1 MSIILNW
8 ESCKAALIE
17 FNINEHSTLNTTTL
31 SAVYLKKKKIYLYIY
46 THYIYK
52 ACTDYIHRR
61 LLNDWSI
68 TEYVGRNGSVSG
80 GSCTKSNK
88 LNQVM
93 PLEKSLERGDSSNY
107 LTCCCWPLCCCSS
120 ESAPLWSRNNLAKKN
135 KICYLERLQS
145 GLFLLQS
152 LLLLLLIHA
161 AEGHAGGGERRDG
174 VRQGGC
180 SARGENRGGV
190 QFFFLREYS
199 RGGTVKF
206 HMLEMQMSQMFKK
219 GFKLEKGWCGWP
231 IITCLPG
238 VCIQLLGLLALQ
250 RGKVLLQSLQQAAGS
265 LRVEYEGRNGG
276 NSVIRSTCFYHMQKN

>member
-1 MSIILNW
+1 
-8 ESCKAALIE
+8 
-17 FNINEHSTLNTTTL
+17 
-31 SAVYLKKKKIYLYIY
+31 
-46 THYIYK
+46 
-52 ACTDYIHRR
+52 
-61 LLNDWSI
+61 
-68 TEYVGRNGSVSG
+68 
-80 GSCTKSNK
+80 
-88 LNQVM
+88 M

-120 ESAPLWSRNNLAKKN
+120 DSALLWSRNNLAKKN

-180 SARGENRGGV
+180 SANIRERGENRGGV

-206 HMLEMQMSQMFKK
+206 HMMEMQMTQTRERLMPLTNYNVSTWCLHSAPWSSCPPERQGAAPKPPAGCWEPESRVWGEKRRKFSHPLNLFLSHAKK
-219 GFKLEKGWCGWP
+219 TKTPTYTYSNRHKQHPEL
-231 IITCLPG
+231 
-238 VCIQLLGLLALQ
+238 VGLT
-250 RGKVLLQSLQQAAGS
+250 
-265 LRVEYEGRNGG
+265 GR
-276 NSVIRSTCFYHMQKN
+276 